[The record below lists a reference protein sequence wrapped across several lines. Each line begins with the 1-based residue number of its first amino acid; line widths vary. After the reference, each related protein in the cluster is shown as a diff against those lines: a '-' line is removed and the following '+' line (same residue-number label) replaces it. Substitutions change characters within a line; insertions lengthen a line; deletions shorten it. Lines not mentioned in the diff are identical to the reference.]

1 MKNVFQA
8 YRHVLVIHLGFWLC
22 FGCESETSV
31 GETLTEAEVG
41 TSHESR
47 LGVVGLASRLSLGHA
62 ARACLGKFPW
72 KFKKVQK
79 TEKLHNCNLEL

>member
-1 MKNVFQA
+1 M
-8 YRHVLVIHLGFWLC
+8 IHPGFWLC

-79 TEKLHNCNLEL
+79 TEKLHTCNLEL